1 VTPPTNPQQLVTHDK
16 RGVRAEWIILDAI
29 KDHLILHVSEKK
41 TTKEM
46 FDALV
51 NLYQS
56 QNINSKTILRN
67 KLRSI
72 VITKTNIV
80 TSYLMKI
87 TQIRDQLATIGE
99 KVEDV
104 ELVNI
109 ALNGFLASWEPFVKG
124 I

>member
-51 NLYQS
+51 SLY
-56 QNINSKTILRN
+56 
-67 KLRSI
+67 
-72 VITKTNIV
+72 
-80 TSYLMKI
+80 
-87 TQIRDQLATIGE
+87 
-99 KVEDV
+99 
-104 ELVNI
+104 
-109 ALNGFLASWEPFVKG
+109 
-124 I
+124 